1 MNKKIFKHALSIILI
16 LSILISTIL
25 VADVAFAKDNAP
37 KGFEPYYMR
46 GYTFNVPESFKQT
59 DSGYDNVNHLN
70 YMDFKKGSKFV
81 NISLDRHSSFTKNQM
96 DIYSLFT
103 WNGLDHYKTSIA
115 GVSGFYVKKNGVK
128 SFVFSSEDDTIYI
141 KAKGVKLSKVLSSIS
156 QKNYHATN
164 DREYDFDDD
173 AYYESDVYDDSFD
186 DSFDDA
192 SYYNYNWWLIFQSF
206 LKFHFSINF

>member
-59 DSGYDNVNHLN
+59 DSGYDNANHLN
-70 YMDFKKGSKFV
+70 YMNFKKGSKFV

-192 SYYNYNWWLIFQSF
+192 SYYNYNW
-206 LKFHFSINF
+206 

>member
-1 MNKKIFKHALSIILI
+1 MDKRIFRYLLSIFV
-16 LSILISTIL
+16 ISTIISSIFII
-25 VADVAFAKDNAP
+25 AEDVSAVDNAP

-46 GYTFNVPESFKQT
+46 GYTFNVPESFKRT
-59 DSGYDNVNHLN
+59 DDGYDNVNHLK
-70 YMDFKKGSKFV
+70 YMNFKKGKKFV
-81 NISLDRHSSFTKNQM
+81 NISLDEHSEFTKNQM

-141 KAKGVKLSKVLSSIS
+141 KAKGVKLSKVLSSIE
-156 QKNYHATN
+156 QKNYRQHH

-173 AYYESDVYDDSFD
+173 A
-186 DSFDDA
+186 
-192 SYYNYNWWLIFQSF
+192 
-206 LKFHFSINF
+206 

>member
-1 MNKKIFKHALSIILI
+1 MDKRIFRYFLSIFV
-16 LSILISTIL
+16 ISTIL
-25 VADVAFAKDNAP
+25 SSVFIIAEDVSAVDNAP

-46 GYTFNVPESFKQT
+46 GYTFNVPESFKRT
-59 DSGYDNVNHLN
+59 DDGYDNVNHLK
-70 YMDFKKGSKFV
+70 YMNFKKGKKFV
-81 NISLDRHSSFTKNQM
+81 NISLDEHSEFTKNQM

-115 GVSGFYVKKNGVK
+115 GVR
-128 SFVFSSEDDTIYI
+128 
-141 KAKGVKLSKVLSSIS
+141 
-156 QKNYHATN
+156 NYRQHH

-192 SYYNYNWWLIFQSF
+192 SYYNYNW
-206 LKFHFSINF
+206 

>member
-1 MNKKIFKHALSIILI
+1 MDKRIFRYLLSIFV
-16 LSILISTIL
+16 ISTIL
-25 VADVAFAKDNAP
+25 SSVFIIAEDVSAVDNAP

-46 GYTFNVPESFKQT
+46 GYTFNVPESFKRT
-59 DSGYDNVNHLN
+59 DDGYDNVNHLK
-70 YMDFKKGSKFV
+70 YMNFKKGKKFV
-81 NISLDRHSSFTKNQM
+81 NND
-96 DIYSLFT
+96 
-103 WNGLDHYKTSIA
+103 
-115 GVSGFYVKKNGVK
+115 VK

-156 QKNYHATN
+156 QKNYRQHH

-192 SYYNYNWWLIFQSF
+192 SYYNYNW
-206 LKFHFSINF
+206 

>member
-1 MNKKIFKHALSIILI
+1 MDKRIFRYFLSIFV
-16 LSILISTIL
+16 ISTIL
-25 VADVAFAKDNAP
+25 SSVFIIAEDVSAVDNAP

-70 YMDFKKGSKFV
+70 YMNFKKGSKFV

-96 DIYSLFT
+96 DIYSIFT

-156 QKNYHATN
+156 QKNYHPHH
-164 DREYDFDDD
+164 DREYDFNDD

-192 SYYNYNWWLIFQSF
+192 SYYNYNW
-206 LKFHFSINF
+206 

>member
-1 MNKKIFKHALSIILI
+1 MNKKTFKHALSIILI

-59 DSGYDNVNHLN
+59 DSGYDNANHLN
-70 YMDFKKGSKFV
+70 YMNFKKGSKFV

-96 DIYSLFT
+96 DLYSILT

-141 KAKGVKLSKVLSSIS
+141 KAKGVKLSKVLSSI
-156 QKNYHATN
+156 QQRNYHPYH
-164 DREYDFDDD
+164 DKEYDFDDD

-192 SYYNYNWWLIFQSF
+192 SYYNYNW
-206 LKFHFSINF
+206 

>member
-1 MNKKIFKHALSIILI
+1 MDKKIFRYLLSIFV
-16 LSILISTIL
+16 ISTIL
-25 VADVAFAKDNAP
+25 SSVFIIAEDVSAVDNAP

-46 GYTFNVPESFKQT
+46 GYTFNVPESFKRT
-59 DSGYDNVNHLN
+59 DDGYDNVNHLK
-70 YMDFKKGSKFV
+70 YMNFKKGKKFV
-81 NISLDRHSSFTKNQM
+81 NISLDEHSEFTKNQM

-141 KAKGVKLSKVLSSIS
+141 KAKGVKLSKVLSSIE
-156 QKNYHATN
+156 QKNYRQHH

-192 SYYNYNWWLIFQSF
+192 SYYNYNW
-206 LKFHFSINF
+206 

>member
-1 MNKKIFKHALSIILI
+1 
-16 LSILISTIL
+16 
-25 VADVAFAKDNAP
+25 
-37 KGFEPYYMR
+37 
-46 GYTFNVPESFKQT
+46 
-59 DSGYDNVNHLN
+59 
-70 YMDFKKGSKFV
+70 
-81 NISLDRHSSFTKNQM
+81 M

-115 GVSGFYVKKNGVK
+115 GVNGFYVKKNGVK

-141 KAKGVKLSKVLSSIS
+141 KAKGVKLSKVLSSIE
-156 QKNYHATN
+156 QKNYRQHH

-192 SYYNYNWWLIFQSF
+192 SYYNYNW
-206 LKFHFSINF
+206 